1 MAKAINSIICFQR
14 IHEAARKDYL
24 GKNKKRDAFQIILN
38 VEMYF
43 WKRSNCGT
51 DPHMMLLHD
60 GLIRYRKEAEWIVQA
75 R

>member
-1 MAKAINSIICFQR
+1 MTKAINSIICFQR

-24 GKNKKRDAFQIILN
+24 GENKKRDAFQIMLN
-38 VEMYF
+38 AEMYF

-51 DPHMMLLHD
+51 DPHMMLLHNE
-60 GLIRYRKEAEWIVQA
+60 LIRRRKEAEKTLQS